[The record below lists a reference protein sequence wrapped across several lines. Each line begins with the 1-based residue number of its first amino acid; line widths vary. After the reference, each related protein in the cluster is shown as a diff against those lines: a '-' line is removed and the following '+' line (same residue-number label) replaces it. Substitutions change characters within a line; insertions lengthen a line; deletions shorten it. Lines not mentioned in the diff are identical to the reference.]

1 MASLQN
7 NFQMTLSSEILA
19 EARCVACGCTDTT
32 QFHLAFQKP
41 EMQVLRCQNCDFVFV
56 PPFYRKQISYL
67 NYKGQDVLEQ
77 VRKGNNWLKIQSQK
91 VKFGII
97 QKYMP
102 SGKLFD
108 LGCGWGHFL
117 LTAKELGYDIYGVE
131 ISKHLFEYCTKDL
144 NLPVEDRN
152 LFDMDETKQFDVLTM
167 WDVLEHIDDADKF
180 VEKCSKL
187 VRKGGYMFIQ
197 VPQIDSF
204 LAKKYKEKWKMMSLD
219 HVNYFSPKTLGT
231 LLERYGF
238 RLVESKSSI
247 DLKIFLM
254 YYILPWL
261 RKKKTNAIENQPV
274 AISSAERQAY
284 FNQLTHRPM
293 WQLKIMS
300 FGHHFLYK
308 LLSLLKIGE
317 EMIVVA
323 ERK

>member
-1 MASLQN
+1 MISP
-7 NFQMTLSSEILA
+7 EILVD
-19 EARCVACGCTDTT
+19 ARCVACGCNDTA
-32 QFHLAFQKP
+32 QFSIAFYKP
-41 EMQVLRCQNCDFVFV
+41 EMEVLRCGCCSFVFV

-67 NYKGQDVLEQ
+67 NYKGEDVLEQ

-91 VKFGII
+91 VKFGVI

-131 ISKHLFEYCTKDL
+131 ISKHLYEYCTNDL
-144 NLPVEDRN
+144 KLPVEDIN
-152 LFDMDETKQFDVLTM
+152 LFDMDETKKFDILTM
-167 WDVLEHIDDADKF
+167 WDVLEHIDEADAF
-180 VEKCSKL
+180 VEKCAKL

-204 LAKKYKEKWKMMSLD
+204 LAKKYKEKWKMMTLD
-219 HVNYFSPKTLGT
+219 HVNYFSPKTIAT

-238 RLVESKSSI
+238 RVVETRSSI

-261 RKKKTNAIENQPV
+261 KRKKTSSTTQTP

-284 FNQLTHRPM
+284 FNQLTARPM

-300 FGHHFLYK
+300 WGHHVLYK
-308 LLSLLKIGE
+308 LLSWLKIGE

-323 ERK
+323 ERL